1 MSPGFK
7 TCPLG
12 KVIVLPVGNLYPA
25 GNACGLVRVWVT
37 GFISGMVGASKVGSV
52 GMVGIAGI
60 ENPTPSDLKTGTPLT
75 LGIS

>member
-1 MSPGFK
+1 MG
-7 TCPLG
+7 
-12 KVIVLPVGNLYPA
+12 V
-25 GNACGLVRVWVT
+25 
-37 GFISGMVGASKVGSV
+37 ISGMVGVSKVGSV